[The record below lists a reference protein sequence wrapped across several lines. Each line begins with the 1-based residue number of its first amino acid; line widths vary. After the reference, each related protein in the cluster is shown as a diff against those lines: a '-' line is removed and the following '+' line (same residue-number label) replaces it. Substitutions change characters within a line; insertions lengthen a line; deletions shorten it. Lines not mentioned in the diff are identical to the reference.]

1 MVPSAS
7 GLELG
12 EGARERG
19 VGVGVEYPR
28 GADGVAVGQGR
39 VDDVGAHLRLGP
51 GQPAGQIGGQIGAFP
66 GRVEGVTGDQLVERA
81 MQGFLRH
88 GLAPWRRGA
97 PLAPPPARRRGWGLA
112 KW

>member
-51 GQPAGQIGGQIGAFP
+51 GQPAGQIGAFP
-66 GRVEGVTGDQLVERA
+66 GRVEGVTGEQVERA
-81 MQGFLRH
+81 MQGCFVTGFHR
-88 GLAPWRRGA
+88 GSEAPAGPA
-97 PLAPPPARRRGWGLA
+97 PRTTPWVGLA